1 MTTDPQ
7 PPARWLG
14 PVLIV
19 ALSFIWG
26 INWPAIRVTVQEID
40 PWTFR
45 AVCMVAGS
53 AMLFGVSLAR
63 RMTLAVPRADIL
75 PLIALGLLNVSAY
88 QLLSAYGL
96 TMVEAGRGAIL
107 AFTFPLWAVLLGTI
121 FLKETLTRGRLV
133 ALANRSGPI
142 SSAMPPRPR
151 ARADRKSVV

>member
-1 MTTDPQ
+1 MTTEPQ

-45 AVCMVAGS
+45 AVCMVVGS

-63 RMTLAVPRADIL
+63 RMALAVPRADIL

-88 QLLSAYGL
+88 QWGRTCSRLDGRRSA
-96 TMVEAGRGAIL
+96 ACC
-107 AFTFPLWAVLLGTI
+107 
-121 FLKETLTRGRLV
+121 
-133 ALANRSGPI
+133 
-142 SSAMPPRPR
+142 
-151 ARADRKSVV
+151 